1 MVDAA
6 HASLN
11 GSNKAIPPVSQQLVA
26 KESESIATDTEIAQ
40 PIQPEG
46 SPDADRLPSPDCVE
60 SPPLPPLPDA
70 NASEETIQNN
80 PMEDPVSPPKVLPQ
94 VAIQEAGLSRIEN
107 LLVALLSRV
116 DESAQRQQ
124 QELPPP
130 LPDKGFGDSHF
141 AGSQRSCTGTENQ
154 SDMLDLDADVA
165 LWKSRGK
172 GVSAGDVAGG
182 PWNDDQRHCFG
193 QSVGHAPSVYPPTEA
208 ETHSSS
214 DQPTPQVIPV
224 SYFFNFYFDGMS
236 LVTQM
241 SELFSCLIHLQLGL

>member
-1 MVDAA
+1 MR
-6 HASLN
+6 
-11 GSNKAIPPVSQQLVA
+11 SNQNPSRRSSRVP
-26 KESESIATDTEIAQ
+26 SEPGMPGPAPLT
-40 PIQPEG
+40 PQPEG
-46 SPDADRLPSPDCVE
+46 SPDADRLPSPDRVE

-70 NASEETIQNN
+70 NASEATIQND
-80 PMEDPVSPPKVLPQ
+80 PVEEPVSPPEVLPQ

-141 AGSQRSCTGTENQ
+141 AGSQRSCTGTETQ
-154 SDMLDLDADVA
+154 SDTLDLDADVA

-172 GVSAGDVAGG
+172 GVSAEDVAGG

-214 DQPTPQVIPV
+214 DQPTSQVIPV
-224 SYFFNFYFDGMS
+224 SYFLISTLMGCHLSLKCLSYF
-236 LVTQM
+236 LVL
-241 SELFSCLIHLQLGL
+241 SIYN